1 MIRILAAA
9 AVLASGPALAQTAP
23 AQDHSMHAGHADHS
37 AHAGHAAAQGKLSL
51 DTPVEAI
58 VANPKGKA
66 VFDAQLP
73 GLTTHEH
80 YPMFKAMTLNQIAP
94 MSNGQVSAE
103 ALAKVK
109 ADLEAI
115 Q

>member
-23 AQDHSMHAGHADHS
+23 AQDHSMHAGHA
-37 AHAGHAAAQGKLSL
+37 AAQGKLSL

-66 VFDAQLP
+66 VLDAQLP